1 MSNTIQYNQNFP
13 INGDP
18 ILQLPVD
25 KNVPM
30 PNEVHIIDTLFKKN
44 PGAINMIIEE
54 GKDSIIVALLI
65 IASCLPQINEAFKKI
80 LPITQKSEYFLFV
93 GKGLLFG
100 LLFWLIKHFY
110 LSRKG

>member
-1 MSNTIQYNQNFP
+1 MNNSIQYNQNFAN
-13 INGDP
+13 IGDP

-25 KNVPM
+25 KNIPM
-30 PNEVHIIDTLFKKN
+30 PNEVHIIDTLFKKHK
-44 PGAINMIIEE
+44 GAMNMIFEE

-65 IASCLPQINEAFKKI
+65 IASCLPQIDQTFQKI
-80 LPITQKSEYFLFV
+80 LPITQKSPYFLFV

>member
-1 MSNTIQYNQNFP
+1 MNNTIQYNPNFP
-13 INGDP
+13 IRGDP

-25 KNVPM
+25 KNIPM

-44 PGAINMIIEE
+44 PGAMNMIFSE
-54 GKDSIIVALLI
+54 GKESIIVALLI
-65 IASCLPQINEAFKKI
+65 IASCLPQINDVFQKF
-80 LPITQKSEYFLFV
+80 LPITQSSPYFLFIT
-93 GKGLLFG
+93 KGLLFG

>member
-1 MSNTIQYNQNFP
+1 MNNDIQYNQNFP
-13 INGDP
+13 INGDH

-25 KNVPM
+25 KNIPM

-44 PGAINMIIEE
+44 RGAMNIIFEE
-54 GKDSIIVALLI
+54 AKDSIIVVLLI
-65 IASCLPQINEAFKKI
+65 IASCLPQINEAFQKF
-80 LPITQKSEYFLFV
+80 LPITQNSPYFLFV